1 MRWLAKL
8 RMSVKTLLRGR
19 AEDREL
25 DAELKLHLEYQISQN
40 IAAGM
45 NPDEAR
51 RAALLDFGGLE
62 QMKEDCRDM
71 RKANWIEDLLQDLRY
86 AVRMLRNSPGF
97 TAVAVLTL
105 ALGIGANTAIF
116 SVVDAVLLKP
126 LPFRHPDQVVA
137 LWETESAPGNFPLNG
152 MDYLDWREGNT
163 TFADMTLY
171 SWPRTANVS
180 AKDASEGGTLT
191 QVQANFFT
199 LLGVQA
205 QLGRT
210 FAPGEDQKGG
220 ARLAVLSDAFWKKQ
234 YGGSLE
240 VIGTPMRI
248 NGEVYTVIGVL
259 PAWYRMQSSADLW
272 IPLDMAKDKLGG
284 RGNHQWRAYGR
295 MKVGVTVAQARADLH
310 RIAQALEKQYPG
322 NNRNVDAIVKL
333 VKEDVVGP
341 FQEQVLILFGAVA
354 LVLLIACANVANL
367 LLARSTSRRREIA
380 VRNALGAG
388 RSRLVRQML
397 TESLLLSLIGG
408 ALGVFIASVS
418 VMALRSALPRTIP
431 QPNPIAVGW
440 MPLLFTFATS
450 LAVGILFGLVPAAQ
464 SSSVDST
471 EALKPKASGGDTA
484 TQRGHWLRDA
494 LVVSEIALSLA
505 LLIGAALLLR
515 TFSNLR
521 STDIGVR
528 GDGVLTASVLL
539 PEKKYE
545 TFEQGRAF
553 YAQLLQKLR
562 SSPGVQAAAI
572 TTKLPMRGGNNG
584 YIKIPGQQED
594 PMGGPLVESTS
605 ISGDY
610 FRAFR
615 IPLLAGREFETQDY
629 ELMAKMLR
637 EYIAAKTDDERT
649 ALAKKYVMPAII
661 NATMAKTFWP
671 NQDAI
676 GKVFDSFVLFRIIGV
691 VGDVKQQQ
699 LKAPAMPETY
709 YPLEWQLTN
718 PNFDYDIVV
727 QGAGSGEALTG
738 TVRSAVQSIDPGLGL
753 LAVRTVPQII
763 AEATQDTQYETALL
777 GAMAALAL
785 ILAAVG
791 TYGVM
796 SYVVGRRTN
805 EIGIRL
811 ALGAPRAR
819 IVRMVL
825 SQAGALVLI
834 GILLGLGAAAGG
846 AQLMHGLLVGVMP
859 VDPLTYAS
867 VAVLLAGVAL
877 AACYLPVRRAMR
889 VDPMVALRYE

>member
-19 AEDREL
+19 TEERQL
-25 DAELKLHLEYQISQN
+25 DAELKLHLEYQIAQN
-40 IAAGM
+40 ITAGM
-45 NPDEAR
+45 SATEAR
-51 RAALLDFGGLE
+51 RTALLDFGGLE

-86 AVRMLRNSPGF
+86 GLRMLLQSPGF

-126 LPFRHPDQVVA
+126 LPFRQPDQVVA
-137 LWETESAPGNFPLNG
+137 LWETETAPGNFPLNG

-180 AKDASEGGTLT
+180 AKESAEGATLT

-199 LLGVQA
+199 LLGVLPQT
-205 QLGRT
+205 GRT
-210 FAPGEDQKGG
+210 FAPDEDKNGG
-220 ARLAVLSDAFWKKQ
+220 AHVAVLSDGFWRAKFA
-234 YGGSLE
+234 GNRDVVGASL
-240 VIGTPMRI
+240 RI
-248 NGEVYTVIGVL
+248 NDEAYTVIGVM
-259 PAWYRMQSSADLW
+259 PAWYRMQALADLW
-272 IPLDMAKDKLGG
+272 IPLDMAKDKLGD

-295 MKVGVTVAQARADLH
+295 MKNGVNVTQARADLH
-310 RIAQALEKQYPG
+310 RIAQGLEKQFPG
-322 NNRNVDAIVKL
+322 NNRNVDAIVL
-333 VKEDVVGP
+333 PVKDDIIGP

-408 ALGVFIASVS
+408 TLGVLMAQIS
-418 VMALRSALPRTIP
+418 VMALRTALPPTIP
-431 QPNPIAVGW
+431 QPNPINVGW

-450 LAVGILFGLVPAAQ
+450 LAVGVLFGHVPAAQ
-464 SSSVDST
+464 SSSVEST
-471 EALKPKASGGDTA
+471 EALKPKATA
-484 TQRGHWLRDA
+484 SEGATKRRHWLRDT

-505 LLIGAALLLR
+505 LLIGAGLLLR

-528 GDGVLTASVLL
+528 GDGVLTASVRL
-539 PEKKYE
+539 PEKKYDN
-545 TFEQGRAF
+545 FEQGRAF
-553 YAQLLQKLR
+553 YAQLLKKLQ
-562 SSPGVQAAAI
+562 SSPGIHAAAI

-594 PMGGPLVESTS
+594 NMSGPLVENTS
-605 ISGDY
+605 IDGEY

-615 IPLLAGREFETQDY
+615 IPLLAGREFNAEDH
-629 ELMAKMLR
+629 ELTAKLLR
-637 EYIAAKTDDERT
+637 EYIAAKTDEERN
-649 ALAKKYVMPAII
+649 ALPKKYVLPAIV
-661 NATMAKTFWP
+661 NQTMAKTFWP
-671 NQDAI
+671 KQDPV
-676 GKVFDSFVLFRIIGV
+676 GKVFESFVVFRIVGV

-699 LKAPAMPETY
+699 LKGAAMPEAY
-709 YPLEWQLTN
+709 RPLEWDLTS
-718 PNFDYDIVV
+718 PNFPYHIVV
-727 QGAGSGEALTG
+727 QGAGTGESLTG
-738 TVRSAVQSIDPGLGL
+738 TMREALRSIDDGLAL
-753 LAVRTVPQII
+753 MTIRTMPQII
-763 AEATQDTQYETALL
+763 AEAMQDTQYATALL
-777 GAMAALAL
+777 GTMAALAL

-825 SQAGALVLI
+825 AQAGTLVFI
-834 GILLGLGAAAGG
+834 GIALGLAAAAGG
-846 AQLMHGLLVGVMP
+846 ARLMQRLLVGVKP
-859 VDPLTYAS
+859 VDPVTYAS
-867 VAVLLAGVAL
+867 VAMLLAGVAL
-877 AACYLPVRRAMR
+877 LACYLPVRRAMR